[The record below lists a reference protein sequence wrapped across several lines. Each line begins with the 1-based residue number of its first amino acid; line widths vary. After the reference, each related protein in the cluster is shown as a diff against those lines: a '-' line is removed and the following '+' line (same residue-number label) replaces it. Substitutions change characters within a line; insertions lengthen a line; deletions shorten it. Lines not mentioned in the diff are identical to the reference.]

1 MAISVNPNLSLVA
14 LQGVTADVLLQPGSV
29 LQAKV
34 LSVGD
39 NNQVR
44 IAIGGQ
50 TVEATTQVPLQA
62 GQTLQVSVS
71 QTDAGVRLAIVNQPV
86 TTTCIPDSWVKTCS
100 PTIALFNGMVR
111 AAAVA
116 TRSATLPSSESTMP
130 VSRP

>member
-1 MAISVNPNLSLVA
+1 MAISVNPNLPLVA
-14 LQGVTADVLLQPGSV
+14 LQGVTADVLLQPGAV

-71 QTDAGVRLAIVNQPV
+71 QTDAGVRLAIVNQPDRKSV
-86 TTTCIPDSWVKTCS
+86 V
-100 PTIALFNGMVR
+100 
-111 AAAVA
+111 
-116 TRSATLPSSESTMP
+116 
-130 VSRP
+130 